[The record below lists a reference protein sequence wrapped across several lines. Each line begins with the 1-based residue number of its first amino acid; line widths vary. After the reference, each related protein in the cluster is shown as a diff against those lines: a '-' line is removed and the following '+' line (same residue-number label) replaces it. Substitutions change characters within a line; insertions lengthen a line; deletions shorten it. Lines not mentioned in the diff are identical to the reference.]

1 MSTLPGP
8 LSTNDQQRLEMH
20 LQLALD
26 AAGAGSWEY
35 LHQEDQHRIS
45 HGLLALLGC
54 TSDKAP
60 HNRAAW
66 LALIHPDDR
75 PAVIAAVDAQNQQ
88 KSTTCILEYRMQHP
102 DGGWRWVED
111 RGVVVE
117 READGSPRMTAGILI
132 DITARHSE
140 RSLIESERS
149 RLRTLLQT
157 LPNMVW
163 LKDASGVYLECNA
176 RASRFLNM
184 SVDAIIGKTD
194 ADLLPPALAD
204 RMQRSDQIAITQGAA
219 FTEESWLDGPDGHQE
234 LHETTKTPVYAC
246 NGNLIGVLGVAHDI
260 TQNRADQASLK
271 RQNRA
276 LRLMSGVGQAVVRHH
291 SEADLLAEVCSIAV
305 DLGGYRMAWVGEA
318 HDDAEKQVLPI
329 AQCAVPD
336 AFFDRLNISWGDT
349 PNGKGPTGRT
359 IRSGVP
365 SIVRN
370 IQTDPSYASWR
381 ELALAHGYQ
390 SSMALPLR
398 VDGRIFGT
406 LNLYA
411 FEPEA
416 FDDDEISLLE
426 NLSSEL
432 ALGISMQRS
441 RLALA
446 RSEASLNE
454 AQRLARLGHF
464 HFNPAANVWT
474 SSTVLDEIF
483 GIDATYV
490 RTAESWLDLIHP
502 EDRER
507 MSSYLQDQVLGKT
520 LDFDNQYRIVR
531 QPDKQVCWVHGNG
544 TLRLDAAGQV
554 SSMFGTIQDITASKQ
569 LEQRL
574 RESESALQEAQL
586 IAQLGSW
593 RQNLTTGLLSG
604 STEAYK
610 ILGLK
615 QDGQALSQKNFLQ
628 LIHPDD
634 RQRIVQAW
642 QQIVLNKQDTDIEYR
657 IIIQGTTR
665 WVRGRAKVNCN
676 ALGEPIAIT
685 GTLQNINERHRA
697 EDELSKLSLAIEQS
711 PHSIVIT
718 NTFGDIEYINRSFI
732 ENTGYQREEVI
743 GHNPKLLHSGL
754 TPNET
759 YLTLWQALEHGQ
771 VWRGEFINR
780 RKDGTVYE
788 EFAIVSPVRQ
798 SDGRVTHYLA
808 IKEDITEKK
817 RTQAELDRYRQHLEA
832 VVVERTTEL
841 NQAKDEAE
849 SANRAKSAFLANMS
863 HEIRTPMNA
872 IMGLTHIALRDT
884 DKPEQRE
891 RLSKVV
897 DAAEHLLAIINDIL
911 DISKIEAGKLIL
923 ENTDFLLENVFANVH
938 KLIGDK
944 AQARH
949 LAISFA
955 LEPGLPAMLRG
966 DPLRIEQILLNFLS
980 NAIKFTP
987 QGSIVVTAR
996 LLSQDAQGLRVRY
1009 EVRDTGIGLSAEAQ
1023 SRLFLPFEQADSS
1036 TTRRYGGTGLG
1047 LAISNRLA
1055 KAMQGEIGVESNL
1068 GQGSIFWFTALL
1080 SPALD
1085 NSPLPK
1091 VIRGRSQL
1099 ANFLPGT
1106 HVLLAEDNVIN
1117 EEVATD
1123 LLRASGLNVD
1133 VAHDGCEAVALA
1145 ERQTYALVLMDIQ
1158 MPRMDGIEATRRIR
1172 RLPGWADIPILAMT
1186 ANAFNEDRDSCLAAG
1201 MNGHVS
1207 KPVAPA
1213 VLFATLTRW
1222 LPTASLAEP
1231 ERLSLSS
1238 EPVDEAAQRAAL
1250 ARIPD
1255 LNSAFGLHSV
1265 HGRLST
1271 YNRLLSQFSQ
1281 SHSADFT
1288 LISEKI
1294 AGGNHEEAR
1303 RLAHSLKGAAGT
1315 LGAEAV
1321 QKNAAALE
1329 AAIATYT
1336 PAPGV
1341 ILQIEQ
1347 TAAAYQAL
1355 QRHLQQYWQM
1365 LPPTTSPENS
1375 PASPAATPHELA
1387 QLRRQLETGELGVQ
1401 DFVRQKAS
1409 QLRGVMGQ
1417 DFTRFEHLISIFD
1430 FEAALSILERVVP
1443 LNQ

>member
-1 MSTLPGP
+1 MSTTQPP
-8 LSTNDQQRLEMH
+8 LLDNDQQHLEMH
-20 LQLALD
+20 LQLALE

-35 LHQEDQHRIS
+35 LHQEDHHRIS

-54 TSDKAP
+54 TPEKAP

-88 KSTTCILEYRMQHP
+88 KSTACVLEYRMQGP
-102 DGGWRWVED
+102 EGDWRWVED

-117 READGSPRMTAGILI
+117 RAPDGSPRMTAGILI
-132 DITARHSE
+132 DITARHAE

-163 LKDASGVYLECNA
+163 LKDPTGVYLDCNV
-176 RASRFLNM
+176 RASRFLNLT
-184 SVDAIIGKTD
+184 VDAIIGKTD
-194 ADLLPPALAD
+194 ADLFPPAVAD
-204 RMQRSDQIAITQGAA
+204 RMQRGDQIAISQGEA
-219 FTEESWLDGPDGHQE
+219 FTEEFWLDEPDGRRE
-234 LHETTKTPVYAC
+234 LHETTKAPVYAG
-246 NGNLIGVLGVAHDI
+246 NGELIGVLGVAHDI

-305 DLGGYRMAWVGEA
+305 DVGGYRMAWVGEA
-318 HDDAEKQVLPI
+318 HDDAEKHVLPI

-336 AFFDRLNISWGDT
+336 SFFDQLNISWS
-349 PNGKGPTGRT
+349 GKGPTGQT

-370 IQTDPSYASWR
+370 IQTDPCYANWR

-390 SSMALPLR
+390 SSTALPLR
-398 VDGRIFGT
+398 LEGRVFGT

-411 FEPEA
+411 FEPDA

-432 ALGISMQRS
+432 AIGISMQRS

-446 RSEASLNE
+446 CSEASLKE
-454 AQRLARLGHF
+454 AQ
-464 HFNPAANVWT
+464 
-474 SSTVLDEIF
+474 
-483 GIDATYV
+483 
-490 RTAESWLDLIHP
+490 
-502 EDRER
+502 
-507 MSSYLQDQVLGKT
+507 Q
-520 LDFDNQYRIVR
+520 
-531 QPDKQVCWVHGNG
+531 
-544 TLRLDAAGQV
+544 
-554 SSMFGTIQDITASKQ
+554 
-569 LEQRL
+569 
-574 RESESALQEAQL
+574 

-593 RQNLTTGLLSG
+593 KQDIKTNLLYG
-604 STEAYK
+604 SDETYK

-615 QDGQALSQKNFLQ
+615 QDGQALSQKDFLQ

-634 RQRIVQAW
+634 RQRIIEAW
-642 QQIVLNKQDTDIEYR
+642 QQIRLDQQDTDIEYR
-657 IIIQGTTR
+657 VITQGTTR

-676 ALGEPIAIT
+676 ARGEPLAII
-685 GTLQNINERHRA
+685 GTLQDITERHRA

-718 NTFGDIEYINRSFI
+718 NTLGEIEYVNHSFVDH
-732 ENTGYQREEVI
+732 TGYSREEVI
-743 GHNPKLLHSGL
+743 GNNPKLLHSGQ
-754 TPNET
+754 TPEQT
-759 YLTLWQALEHGQ
+759 YLALWQTLERGQ

-788 EFAIVSPVRQ
+788 EFAIISPVRQ

-872 IMGLTHIALRDT
+872 IMGLTHLALRDT
-884 DKPEQRE
+884 DKPAQRE
-891 RLSKVV
+891 RLGKVV

-911 DISKIEAGKLIL
+911 DISKIEAGKLTL
-923 ENTDFLLENVFANVH
+923 ENTDFSLENIFTDVH
-938 KLIGDK
+938 NLICDK
-944 AQARH
+944 VQARH
-949 LAISFA
+949 LTINFA
-955 LEPGLPAMLRG
+955 LAPTLPAMLRG

-987 QGSIVVTAR
+987 QGSITVTAR
-996 LLSQDAQGLRVRY
+996 LLSQDVQGLRVRY
-1009 EVRDTGIGLSAEAQ
+1009 EVRDTGIGLSTEAQ

-1047 LAISNRLA
+1047 LAISDRLA
-1055 KAMQGEIGVESNL
+1055 KAMQGEIGVESSL
-1068 GQGSIFWFTALL
+1068 GQGSTFWFTALL

-1085 NSPLPK
+1085 NSPLPE
-1091 VIRGRSQL
+1091 VIRGRSPL

-1106 HVLLAEDNVIN
+1106 RVLLAEDDVIN

-1133 VAHDGCEAVALA
+1133 VAHDGCEALALA
-1145 ERQTYALVLMDIQ
+1145 ERQTYALVLMDMQ

-1172 RLPGWADIPILAMT
+1172 RLPGWANIPILAMT
-1186 ANAFNEDRDSCLAAG
+1186 ADAFDEDRDSCLAAG
-1201 MNGHVS
+1201 MNGHLT

-1213 VLFATLTRW
+1213 VLFAALARW
-1222 LPTASLAEP
+1222 LPTAPPAEP
-1231 ERLSLSS
+1231 EQLNMSRATF
-1238 EPVDEAAQRAAL
+1238 DEAAQLAAL
-1250 ARIPD
+1250 AQIPG

-1281 SHSADFT
+1281 GHSTDFT
-1288 LISEKI
+1288 LISEKL
-1294 AGGNHEEAR
+1294 ASGNHEEAR

-1315 LGAEAV
+1315 LGAEAL
-1321 QKNAAALE
+1321 QKSAADLE
-1329 AAIATYT
+1329 AAITTHT
-1336 PAPGV
+1336 PTTGV
-1341 ILQIEQ
+1341 VSQIEQ
-1347 TAAAYQAL
+1347 TAVAYQTL
-1355 QRHLQQYWQM
+1355 QQHLQPYWQM
-1365 LPPTTSPENS
+1365 LPPTTPSENP

-1401 DFVRQKAS
+1401 DMVRQKTT
-1409 QLRGVMGQ
+1409 QIRGVMGQ

-1430 FEAALSILERVVP
+1430 FEAALSILDRVVP
-1443 LNQ
+1443 PNH